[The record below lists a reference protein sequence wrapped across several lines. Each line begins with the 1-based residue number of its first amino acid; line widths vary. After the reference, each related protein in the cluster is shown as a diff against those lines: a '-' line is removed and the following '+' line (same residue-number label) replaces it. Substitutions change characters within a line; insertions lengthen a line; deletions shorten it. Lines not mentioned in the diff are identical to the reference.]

1 MQLSLSLNHPWWTIR
16 TWFKWSIKLAKPDRS
31 GKKLSSVE
39 ENDGKGSGG
48 PKLPQQGEEHLVR
61 FKKLGIFQ
69 IMAFLCFKSWSRIKI
84 WNGSNTTK
92 KHERTSLKDGFT
104 WSPAKTGPWQPWSR
118 LQQMQASPE
127 TTWQQE
133 TTVNF
138 LQIIQISFA
147 VYLTKR
153 EDWLTTPTV
162 DHKYAEDAARNL
174 DEDAGKQNKDSW
186 GCWKQKVDV

>member
-1 MQLSLSLNHPWWTIR
+1 MQLLLLTLGEQSELVMVQWL
-16 TWFKWSIKLAKPDRS
+16 IKLAKPYWS
-31 GKKLSSVE
+31 GEKLSGVE

-61 FKKLGIFQ
+61 FQ
-69 IMAFLCFKSWSRIKI
+69 IMAFLCFMNWSRIRI
-84 WNGSNTTK
+84 WSGSNTTK
-92 KHERTSLKDGFT
+92 NTSLKDGCT

-133 TTVNF
+133 ATVTF
-138 LQIIQISFA
+138 LQIIQKSFA

-153 EDWLTTPTV
+153 EHWLTTPTV
-162 DHKYAEDAARNL
+162 DHKYAEDAPRNL
-174 DEDAGKQNKDSW
+174 DEDTDKI
-186 GCWKQKVDV
+186 